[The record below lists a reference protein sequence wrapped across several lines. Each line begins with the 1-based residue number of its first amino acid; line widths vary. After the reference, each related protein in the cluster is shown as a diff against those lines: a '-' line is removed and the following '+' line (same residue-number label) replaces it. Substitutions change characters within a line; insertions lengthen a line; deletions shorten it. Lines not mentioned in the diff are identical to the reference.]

1 MLVGGEVGSAG
12 KALQAVSQIGGIGA
26 QDVRNGGDLDQQR
39 DQPAGFIAMPSPP
52 DAGEAGFV
60 DLAAAGGIELHRDLT
75 MTEALLKV
83 ADACG

>member
-39 DQPAGFIAMPSPP
+39 D
-52 DAGEAGFV
+52 
-60 DLAAAGGIELHRDLT
+60 
-75 MTEALLKV
+75 
-83 ADACG
+83 